1 MVVNPVNYRFP
12 FCRKIAVIN
21 KKDVTEEDLLRKLK
35 EMSDDSAHVEKKE
48 EKFTSKLVELLSVI
62 RILFSTRKMTLVTT
76 CLMFA
81 FLAVGMGSY
90 GVHFAVRFSNMS
102 IFLTNTIQ
110 ASVTILFIVIF
121 MLLLKYV
128 SIEIGQI

>member
-1 MVVNPVNYRFP
+1 M
-12 FCRKIAVIN
+12 
-21 KKDVTEEDLLRKLK
+21 
-35 EMSDDSAHVEKKE
+35 
-48 EKFTSKLVELLSVI
+48 
-62 RILFSTRKMTLVTT
+62 FS
-76 CLMFA
+76 

-110 ASVTILFIVIF
+110 ASVTIVFIVIF

-128 SIEIGQI
+128 SIQIGQI

>member
-1 MVVNPVNYRFP
+1 MS
-12 FCRKIAVIN
+12 
-21 KKDVTEEDLLRKLK
+21 EEDLLRKLK
-35 EMSDDSAHVEKKE
+35 EISAESASVEE
-48 EKFTSKLVELLSVI
+48 EEGNFTSKLLELLSVI
-62 RILFSTRKMTLVTT
+62 KILFSTRKMSLLTS
-76 CLMFA
+76 CLMFS

-110 ASVTILFIVIF
+110 ASVTIVFIVIF

-128 SIEIGQI
+128 SIEMGQI

>member
-1 MVVNPVNYRFP
+1 M
-12 FCRKIAVIN
+12 
-21 KKDVTEEDLLRKLK
+21 TEEDLLRKLL
-35 EMSDDSAHVEKKE
+35 ELSDDSAHVEKKE

-102 IFLTNTIQ
+102 IFVTNAIQ
-110 ASVTILFIVIF
+110 ASVTIVFIVIF

-128 SIEIGQI
+128 SREIGRIHQ

>member
-1 MVVNPVNYRFP
+1 MS
-12 FCRKIAVIN
+12 
-21 KKDVTEEDLLRKLK
+21 LL
-35 EMSDDSAHVEKKE
+35 
-48 EKFTSKLVELLSVI
+48 TS
-62 RILFSTRKMTLVTT
+62 
-76 CLMFA
+76 CLMFS

-110 ASVTILFIVIF
+110 ASVTIVFIVIF

-128 SIEIGQI
+128 SIQIGQI